1 MTMKPMF
8 VYLSSVNGPGLFV
21 VRGELSGKLMNIC
34 TLVDTEKKLEH
45 VK

>member
-1 MTMKPMF
+1 MF
-8 VYLSSVNGPGLFV
+8 VYLSSVNGPGIRLFV

-34 TLVDTEKKLEH
+34 TLVDTQKKLEH